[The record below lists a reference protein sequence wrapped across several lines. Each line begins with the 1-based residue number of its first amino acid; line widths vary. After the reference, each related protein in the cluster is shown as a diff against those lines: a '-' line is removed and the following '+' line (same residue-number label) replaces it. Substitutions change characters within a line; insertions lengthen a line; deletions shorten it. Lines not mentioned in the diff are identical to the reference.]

1 MEAKMSSIKVF
12 FFKIFIPLFLFFF
25 LGYFSNQ
32 LFLSKSSEQEIYK
45 YLENNPDKINQ
56 FIDKAISINDD
67 IEKEKIKELIYENK
81 DELEKSKFYIG
92 NPNGRKIIFEF
103 FDYNCGYCKNIFS
116 DLMDLVSD
124 DNDLKIILIELPVLG
139 ESSILASKA
148 AMAANI
154 QNKYFEMHQK
164 LIGNKGK
171 INLDIIKFYAE
182 EISLDVK
189 KLMNDINEIDTK
201 YIEINYNLADKLKIN
216 GTPTF
221 LVGDKIIP
229 GAISKSSMKEL
240 IISAYN

>member
-1 MEAKMSSIKVF
+1 MSSIKIF
-12 FFKIFIPLFLFFF
+12 FLKIFIPLFLFFF
-25 LGYFSNQ
+25 LGYFSNH
-32 LFLSKSSEQEIYK
+32 LFLSKYSEQEIYK

-171 INLDIIKFYAE
+171 INLDLIKFYAE

>member
-1 MEAKMSSIKVF
+1 MSGIKAF
-12 FFKIFIPLFLFFF
+12 FLKIFIPLFLFFF

-32 LFLSKSSEQEIYK
+32 LLLSKYSEQDIYK

-67 IEKEKIKELIYENK
+67 IEKEKIKKLIYEKK

-92 NPNGRKIIFEF
+92 NPNGKKIIFEF

-116 DLMDLVSD
+116 DLMDLASD

-164 LIGNKGK
+164 LIGHKGR
-171 INLDIIKFYAE
+171 INLDIIEVYAE
-182 EISLDVK
+182 EVGLNVK
-189 KLMNDINEIDTK
+189 KLMNDINKVDTK
-201 YIEINYNLADKLKIN
+201 YIEKNYTIADKLNIN

-221 LVGDKIIP
+221 LVGNEIIP
-229 GAISKSSMKEL
+229 GAISKSLMKEL
-240 IISAYN
+240 IISTYN